1 MKIAAFVLSLVAVV
15 LSVLSIALHGY
26 DCWKRRK

>member
-15 LSVLSIALHGY
+15 LSVLSIGLHGY
-26 DCWKRRK
+26 GWWKRRK